1 MLSNIKAYFK
11 LSKWES
17 IAMLVLCGFMLLLVG
32 INYSL
37 PFIFNKKNNAS
48 AADSIALQQL
58 AAQIQ
63 ADTNTSNWQQYKTYT
78 PSDGSN
84 IHGFAFNPNELDDAG
99 WKKLGFSDKAVNT
112 ILNYKNK
119 GGKFYCKADVQ
130 KMYSISEAEY
140 TKLEPFIQLPATKQF
155 AKNRYSNNYTTKEKI
170 TVEIN
175 SADTATLNQLRGIGS
190 TLAWRIAEYRKQI
203 GGFYSTAQLK
213 EVYGISD
220 SLITFLQPQL
230 KVDASRIQKININ
243 TVLYQTLNAHPYFK
257 NGLALA
263 ILKFRKSNGGKIEN
277 LEQIKNT
284 PSIDVTKLEKAKWY
298 IGF

>member
-119 GGKFYCKADVQ
+119 GGKFYCKADVH

-155 AKNRYSNNYTTKEKI
+155 AKNRYSNNHTTKEKI
-170 TVEIN
+170 TVEIEKLDN
-175 SADTATLNQLRGIGS
+175 EIFDRSLYNFLNIDTQGYELEVLKGAENTLKHIIGIIIEVNFVEMYENNGIFYEIREF
-190 TLAWRIAEYRKQI
+190 LEKHNFVQEKIA
-203 GGFYSTAQLK
+203 L
-213 EVYGISD
+213 
-220 SLITFLQPQL
+220 
-230 KVDASRIQKININ
+230 VDD
-243 TVLYQTLNAHPYFK
+243 QTWGEAYFK
-257 NGLALA
+257 
-263 ILKFRKSNGGKIEN
+263 KI
-277 LEQIKNT
+277 
-284 PSIDVTKLEKAKWY
+284 
-298 IGF
+298 